1 MLLHKSVLCGFLCD
15 RTWMSTRDSVPVT
28 RALEEDALWPRTQ
41 LRLDVLRGCIMYKCS
56 LKQELD
62 SLAQLDDVPVGTLD
76 IRNRK
81 LDAWLKSR

>member
-1 MLLHKSVLCGFLCD
+1 
-15 RTWMSTRDSVPVT
+15 
-28 RALEEDALWPRTQ
+28 
-41 LRLDVLRGCIMYKCS
+41 MYKCS